1 MPMSEK
7 FKELQKRLV
16 QDLSPSGNY
25 PNFVLQ
31 KTIHEKNYRVGNY
44 LLAFDPEFSGSTPYF
59 KFIFTNRNGPA
70 NWNYEKSGELL
81 DVVKKYHPRFDL
93 IDMKDHPDVVEIIT
107 RRTPITP
114 KMLYDNFII
123 FDNSEYEK
131 RGIDGMLD
139 DLRNEYANYVPQWDG
154 VPKSRAEAETWFA
167 NRVVTAI
174 NEDTVRFPD
183 MMLADG
189 PDLLEEIGRK
199 FFDARTE

>member
-1 MPMSEK
+1 MSER

-16 QDLSPSGNY
+16 QDLSPASY

-31 KTIHEKNYRVGNY
+31 KTINEKNYQVGDY
-44 LLAFDPEFSGSTPYF
+44 KLKFDPEWSGPTIYLKVGFPS
-59 KFIFTNRNGPA
+59 NA
-70 NWNYEKSGELL
+70 NWNYQKSKDLA
-81 DVVKKYHPRFDL
+81 DVVKKYPRFDL
-93 IDMKDHPDVVEIIT
+93 IDMKDHADAVEIIT

-114 KMLYDNFII
+114 KMLYNNFII

-139 DLRNEYANYVPQWDG
+139 NLKNKYEDYIPQWDG
-154 VPKSRAEAETWFA
+154 IPKSRAEAETWFA

-174 NEDTVRFPD
+174 NEDIIRFPD

-199 FFDARTE
+199 FFDAKTE

>member
-1 MPMSEK
+1 MSEK

-16 QDLSPSGNY
+16 QDLSPASY

-31 KTIHEKNYRVGNY
+31 KTINEKNYQVGDY
-44 LLAFDPEFSGSTPYF
+44 RLKFDPEWSGSTIYLKVRFP
-59 KFIFTNRNGPA
+59 INA
-70 NWNYEKSGELL
+70 NWNYEKSKGLA
-81 DVVKKYHPRFDL
+81 DVVKKYPRFDL
-93 IDMKDHPDVVEIIT
+93 IDMKDHPDAVEIIT

-123 FDNSEYEK
+123 FDNFEYEK

-139 DLRNEYANYVPQWDG
+139 NLKNAYKDYIPQWDG

-174 NEDTVRFPD
+174 NEDAIRFPD
-183 MMLADG
+183 MMLTDG

-199 FFDARTE
+199 YFDARTE